1 MKKKHIL
8 HYTLFIFTLFAKL
21 EITAQCAM
29 CRAVLDSEENI
40 RLNYYKRLQKLK
52 NKGNDNQITY

>member
-1 MKKKHIL
+1 MFLLGKKKKSIKM
-8 HYTLFIFTLFAKL
+8 KL
-21 EITAQCAM
+21 EKKILILIKMVFQI
-29 CRAVLDSEENI
+29 VKKNI